1 MNYFEKGVDR
11 TSSTARIPKEVHKNL
26 SDFKDTINERSSLN
40 VSLND
45 LVTIGA
51 IIVAKTSAKDL
62 DGLNNLNS
70 YSDLLELLEK
80 NIGAK

>member
-11 TSSTARIPKEVHKNL
+11 TARTTRKPKEVHKNL
-26 SDFKDTINERSSLN
+26 SDFKDTINERSGLN